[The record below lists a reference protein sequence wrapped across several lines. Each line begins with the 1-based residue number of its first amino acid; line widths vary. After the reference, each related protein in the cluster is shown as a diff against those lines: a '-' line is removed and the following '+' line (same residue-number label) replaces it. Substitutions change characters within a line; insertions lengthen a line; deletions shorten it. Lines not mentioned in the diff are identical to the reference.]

1 MGQGVALGP
10 LFCTKRARELEV
22 SARWDVL
29 PGSARPG
36 AGWPP
41 SCCSSSGLVLH
52 YWPKTPGKEVH
63 AHSYFQQTMHLES
76 PDEDHFPC
84 SSGCWRSQLCRS
96 SVNLSS
102 FQPSSTMQ
110 VFGCFPCKSSFW
122 WGIYLKNT
130 FISSCFGVLVSQL
143 CQHDLFCAVS
153 DIPVDALSEHK
164 LQFLELE
171 VLSLVSKSK
180 SSFSVSECLSCT
192 AVRTLLI
199 HMLWLT
205 CFYVV
210 VTFIISFFTNLKK
223 STVKRE

>member
-1 MGQGVALGP
+1 MSYQ
-10 LFCTKRARELEV
+10 T
-22 SARWDVL
+22 WDV
-29 PGSARPG
+29 SARPG

-41 SCCSSSGLVLH
+41 SHCSSDGLVPH
-52 YWPKTPGKEVH
+52 YWPETQGKEVH
-63 AHSYFQQTMHLES
+63 AHSYFQQYFQLIFSGLFHLKS

-84 SSGCWRSQLCRS
+84 LSGCWHSQLCRS

-122 WGIYLKNT
+122 WGVYLKNT
-130 FISSCFGVLVSQL
+130 FISSCFGLLVSQL
-143 CQHDLFCAVS
+143 CQHDLICAVS
-153 DIPVDALSEHK
+153 DIPVEALSEHK

-180 SSFSVSECLSCT
+180 SSFSVSECLLCT

-210 VTFIISFFTNLKK
+210 VTFMISFFTNLKK
-223 STVKRE
+223 STVKRK